1 MDFAIKGYVA
11 SLKGHVRIASL
22 HSNQTAQ
29 KSMTNPNYRMI
40 LSYDIHPEK
49 YERYYNYV
57 LSEFVPGMQKMGL
70 QMIFAWQIIYG
81 RYPAR
86 QIDFIC
92 YDYHT
97 LTTVLS
103 SETFKQA
110 EERLKSYT
118 INYKRKVVYFENRFQ
133 F

>member
-1 MDFAIKGYVA
+1 
-11 SLKGHVRIASL
+11 
-22 HSNQTAQ
+22 
-29 KSMTNPNYRMI
+29 RMI

-57 LSEFVPGMQKMGL
+57 LSEFVPGMQNMGL

-92 YDYHT
+92 YDHQT
-97 LTTVLS
+97 LTGILD
-103 SETFKQA
+103 SETFKRA

-118 INYKRKVVYFENRFQ
+118 INYQRKIVYFENRFQ

>member
-1 MDFAIKGYVA
+1 
-11 SLKGHVRIASL
+11 
-22 HSNQTAQ
+22 
-29 KSMTNPNYRMI
+29 MTNPNYRMI

-92 YDYHT
+92 YDHHT

-103 SETFKQA
+103 SETFKRA